1 MATPE
6 MLQPRDGARPRI
18 VTATGPD
25 PVASLA
31 VLLLGVLVVALSLGA
46 VLAVYDWTTP
56 GAMRP
61 LFFAAL
67 GIFLAVVGGLVLTAA
82 VRHLRAELR

>member
-1 MATPE
+1 MATPP
-6 MLQPRDGARPRI
+6 MLQPRADSRPP
-18 VTATGPD
+18 VAALPGPD
-25 PVASLA
+25 PVVSLA
-31 VLLLGVLVVALSLGA
+31 VLLLGVMVVALFLGA

-67 GIFLAVVGGLVLTAA
+67 GVFLATAA
-82 VRHLRAELR
+82 SLVVAAAIRHLRTELR